1 MQNQSP
7 NGWYGGPHGWYGG
20 PHGGYGP
27 MPGAYPPLAQALLW
41 GLSNLFWIGLLATVI
56 WSAVQAAR
64 MPDRRALAKA
74 GREPSALELLR
85 ASYVLGQI
93 DIYTFE
99 EMLTPL
105 LESEKFEQYSRLSPP
120 TLL

>member
-1 MQNQSP
+1 MHYNHHF
-7 NGWYGGPHGWYGG
+7 GGYGSHGWYG
-20 PHGGYGP
+20 PP
-27 MPGAYPPLAQALLW
+27 PGAYPPLAQLLFF

-56 WSAVQAAR
+56 WAAVQAAR
-64 MPDRRALAKA
+64 MPARRALAKA
-74 GREPSALELLR
+74 GEEPSALELLR
-85 ASYVLGQI
+85 RSYVLGHI

-105 LESEKFEQYSRLSPP
+105 LESEEFEQYSRLSPP